1 MISVDP
7 LEIPTQ
13 FDLNYR
19 AASIAARFYP
29 GSDRSTAREVYR
41 NVNVLEHALN
51 HLTVY
56 IGGPLL
62 DHLSVREDL
71 MDVFLL
77 EKRVEVSP
85 DSIVEYTIRPDND
98 GNRRRFTV
106 DTQGSRNQ
114 FRLGYL
120 EVAISEDRLTAR
132 DESSLDFL
140 RRATVTAETQKE
152 NEDWLLKQFDIE
164 NGDDN
169 PRYS

>member
-13 FDLNYR
+13 FDLAYR

-29 GSDRSTAREVYR
+29 GSDRATAREVYR
-41 NVNVLEHALN
+41 NVNVLEDTLSQ
-51 HLTVY
+51 LTLH

-62 DHLSVREDL
+62 DHDSVREDL

-77 EKRVEVSP
+77 KSKIDIKP
-85 DSIVEYTIRPDND
+85 DSIVKYTIQPDND
-98 GNRRRFTV
+98 GNRRRFAV
-106 DTQGSRNQ
+106 DPQGDGSR

-120 EVAISEDRLTAR
+120 EVAMSEDRPTAR

-140 RRATVTAETQKE
+140 RRATATAETRKKD
-152 NEDWLLKQFDIE
+152 EDLLLKQFEIE
-164 NGDDN
+164 NGDT
-169 PRYS
+169 